1 MREQYPFFRE
11 EDERTRAVIG
21 EDAAESDLNGE
32 YQKPY
37 AILTQKRLYCK
48 NETGNY
54 ITPSA
59 DLLKAENGLLPG
71 PNWFLWSAIIGV
83 ALAVG
88 LINWTFWIIY
98 SNDPFMWE
106 IWTYNEGF
114 PTLVWM
120 AERVFLC
127 GGSVMTIILI
137 LVKKFQAVNKLILII
152 AFIEVVCNAIWFWLF
167 PWINS
172 FILCCAVSVVLST
185 SSVILSILGIIQDKR
200 HTAFFI
206 THSAGA
212 FSFNPGLY
220 SSAELKHFAAQVK
233 ALKAGDTNGQ

>member
-1 MREQYPFFRE
+1 
-11 EDERTRAVIG
+11 
-21 EDAAESDLNGE
+21 
-32 YQKPY
+32 
-37 AILTQKRLYCK
+37 
-48 NETGNY
+48 
-54 ITPSA
+54 
-59 DLLKAENGLLPG
+59 
-71 PNWFLWSAIIGV
+71 
-83 ALAVG
+83 
-88 LINWTFWIIY
+88 
-98 SNDPFMWE
+98 
-106 IWTYNEGF
+106 
-114 PTLVWM
+114 
-120 AERVFLC
+120 
-127 GGSVMTIILI
+127 MTIILI

-152 AFIEVVCNAIWFWLF
+152 AFIEVVCNAIWFLLF

-172 FILCCAVSVVLST
+172 FILYCAVSVVLST